1 MRLPGVGV
9 PRWRAPKL
17 ARAVN
22 GSGSKSC
29 VLTSIHFQG
38 RISFERCLIDS
49 RPNARNSATRGGGGE
64 ISTRHPDGDIRY
76 APLGGHPLAQKVRR
90 ASWCTFFLGPT
101 PCRQTSVC
109 CRSQPSCSS
118 RSSSRI
124 QDPDPAHSTHS
135 RNRAEATPAAGK
147 HGPAGAVLA
156 AQSQSQSAVRHGQHT
171 HTASQQHHEQ
181 QPAAG
186 SHPTGRA
193 PGTIARGSMQCLVPQ
208 SAVCVGWLA
217 TGDWTRTR
225 RDWLN
230 AVRQAQPAA

>member
-124 QDPDPAHSTHS
+124 QDPDPAHSTQPAETEQKRPQQQANMGLLVLCWLRSHS
-135 RNRAEATPAAGK
+135 
-147 HGPAGAVLA
+147 HSQ
-156 AQSQSQSAVRHGQHT
+156 QSGTASTHT
-171 HTASQQHHEQ
+171 HSQPTA
-181 QPAAG
+181 A
-186 SHPTGRA
+186 
-193 PGTIARGSMQCLVPQ
+193 
-208 SAVCVGWLA
+208 
-217 TGDWTRTR
+217 
-225 RDWLN
+225 
-230 AVRQAQPAA
+230 